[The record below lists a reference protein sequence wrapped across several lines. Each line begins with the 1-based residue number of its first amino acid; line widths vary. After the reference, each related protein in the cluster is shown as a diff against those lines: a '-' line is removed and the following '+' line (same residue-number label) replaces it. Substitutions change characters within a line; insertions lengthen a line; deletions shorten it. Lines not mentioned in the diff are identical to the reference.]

1 MAQKTEINVM
11 YCDQSVKN
19 VGTVDCVVIPGP
31 DKGHLIVRQG
41 TVMTDAQALAWKA
54 TIAGWL
60 AEDNPADRAHLIVN
74 FDGMESKNTEATYR
88 ETPYGTKKKVRDG
101 KYGSRYEYQDGGL
114 ALHTKLKTFD
124 GKQNRYEIFIIDQE
138 NNGFHGTKVAG
149 GMKGY
154 SLDMIDVPNF
164 DRNNGSDESKFYWE
178 VAFANSDE
186 FNKRPAFLK
195 LPDDVDVLEEFSS
208 LIDTELAVKGSMDAT
223 GLVSLRFTA
232 GNGAVN
238 LGDDYSGTLD
248 EQTLYTATDLDTGAD
263 LDIDS
268 VAWNAATGCID
279 LQLDATDPDFPA
291 TGANISISWGPV
303 SAIDTAGM
311 PGYSE
316 TSVITPL
323 G

>member
-1 MAQKTEINVM
+1 MANKTQINALS
-11 YCDQSVKN
+11 CDESVKN
-19 VGTVDCVVIPGP
+19 TGIVDCALLPKVI
-31 DKGHLIVRQG
+31 KGHLLVRAG
-41 TVMTDAQALAWKA
+41 TILTDAQALAWKA

-60 AEDNPADRAHLIVN
+60 AEDEPGQRAHLILN
-74 FDGMESKNTEATYR
+74 FEGMEPKNTDAVYR
-88 ETPYGTKKKVRDG
+88 ETPYGTKTKSRDG
-101 KYGSRYEYQDGGL
+101 KYGRRFEYQDGGL

-124 GKQNRYEIFIIDQE
+124 GKQGRYEIFEIDSE
-138 NNGFHGTKVAG
+138 NNGFHGAKVAG

-154 SLDMIDVPNF
+154 KVDLIDVPNY
-164 DRNNGSDESKFYWE
+164 DQDNGSEPTKFYWE
-178 VAFANSDE
+178 VAFANSNE
-186 FNKRPAFLK
+186 FNKTPAFLK
-195 LPDDVDVLEEFSS
+195 LPDDVDITEEFSS
-208 LIDTELAVKGSMDAT
+208 LIDTELAVVGSMDAT
-223 GLVSLRFTA
+223 GLVALRFTA

-303 SAIDTAGM
+303 SAIDTADM

-316 TSVITPL
+316 ASVITPL